1 MEFLKPGIQTD
12 YYVITGSVFAL
23 TPNFFKYYSGL
34 YPETFLYVEELAT
47 MLLVHKARLKCAIIE
62 TKDVIH
68 KGAASTGNSLKA
80 GTERKRKMIAASAKK
95 VFKLVFMPRFY
106 VGWKYRR

>member
-1 MEFLKPGIQTD
+1 
-12 YYVITGSVFAL
+12 
-23 TPNFFKYYSGL
+23 
-34 YPETFLYVEELAT
+34 

-80 GTERKRKMIAASAKK
+80 GTERKER
-95 VFKLVFMPRFY
+95 
-106 VGWKYRR
+106 